1 MEILA
6 FIPPILIG
14 SAIVVLLFPKF
25 SLKGA
30 WAVFTV
36 CLGSGIGLGITSA
49 TIFLWLAWFGRPG
62 AAYIVF
68 EVGSAILLA
77 FIAFYRVHKYRSGS
91 PNASTLDCAEN
102 DVRIKWLRRLF
113 IILLIISSG
122 SFGLKS
128 FLGMPYGTI
137 DVRIVW
143 NYRAQWLFKGGD
155 QWKFAFYSPVA
166 RDAEY
171 EDDKGHAAD
180 YPLLVTGS
188 VYRGWEIIGN
198 DHVAIPIMLAGLFT
212 FGTYLLLYASLAL
225 LRNRN
230 QAYLAVLLMLVS
242 TQFLHLGTDQYGDVP
257 LSFFVLSTVALFA
270 LKDRFPAITLQTII
284 LAGLTASCAA
294 WTKNEGLMF
303 FVLVILVRFIGQIGK
318 KDWSNLIKEFL
329 YFFLGMLPVMGT
341 LLYFKLNFAP
351 RNDMVNIPTLK
362 ATAVHLL
369 DLDRYLIV
377 LAEIFKKVYFFNDK
391 IVILMAVYFL
401 ISGLDRSGKVKKHIL
416 SHVILLLLMLCGY
429 LFAYVITPY
438 DLRWHIDSSIRRLF
452 IQLWPAWVFLF
463 FYSVR
468 GPERSAKE
476 DRVGGGKWLPF
487 LLKK

>member
-14 SAIVVLLFPKF
+14 SAIVVLLLPKF
-25 SLKGA
+25 SLKGV

-49 TIFLWLAWFGRPG
+49 TIFLWLAWIGRPG
-62 AAYIVF
+62 AAYLVF
-68 EVGSAILLA
+68 EVGSAIFLTT
-77 FIAFYRVHKYRSGS
+77 IAFYRFHRYKSGS
-91 PNASTLDCAEN
+91 QNESTPDCETN
-102 DVRIKWLRRLF
+102 DVPIKWLKKLV
-113 IILLIISSG
+113 IILLLISSG
-122 SFGLKS
+122 SFGLKT
-128 FLGMPYGTI
+128 FIEAPYGTI

-143 NYRAQWLFKGGD
+143 NYRAQWLFRGGD
-155 QWKFAFYSPVA
+155 QWEYAFYSPVA

-188 VYRGWEIIGN
+188 VYRGWEITGN
-198 DHVAIPIMLAGLFT
+198 DHVAIPILIAGIFT
-212 FGTYLLLYASLAL
+212 FGTYFLLYASLAL

-230 QAYLAVLLMLVS
+230 QGYLAVLFMLLT

-257 LSFFVLSTVALFA
+257 LAFFVLSTVALFA
-270 LKDRFPAITLQTII
+270 LKDRFPAISLQTLVLI
-284 LAGLTASCAA
+284 GFTASCAA
-294 WTKNEGLMF
+294 WTKNEGLVF
-303 FVLVILVRFIGQIGK
+303 FGLVILVRFIGQIGK
-318 KDWSNLIKEFL
+318 IDWSNLVKEFF
-329 YFFLGMLPVMGT
+329 YFLLGMLPVMGT
-341 LLYFKLNFAP
+341 LLYFKMNFAP
-351 RNDMVNIPTLK
+351 RNDMINIPTLK
-362 ATAVHLL
+362 ATVVHLL

-377 LAEIFKKVYFFNDK
+377 ITEILKKVYSFNDK

-416 SHVILLLLMLCGY
+416 PHVILLLLMLCGY

-438 DLRWHIDSSIRRLF
+438 ELRWHIGSSLRRLF

-463 FYSVR
+463 FYCVR
-468 GPERSAKE
+468 GPEQSAQGDQPGE
-476 DRVGGGKWLPF
+476 LSREGV
-487 LLKK
+487 

>member
-14 SAIVVLLFPKF
+14 SAIVVIVFPQF
-25 SLKGA
+25 SRKGVCA
-30 WAVFTV
+30 IFTV

-77 FIAFYRVHKYRSGS
+77 AIAFYRVHKYRSGS
-91 PNASTLDCAEN
+91 QNESTLAWAAN
-102 DVRIKWLRRLF
+102 DVPITWLKRLF

-122 SFGLKS
+122 TFGLKS
-128 FLGMPYGTI
+128 FFQMPYGTS

-166 RDAEY
+166 RDVEY

-188 VYRGWEIIGN
+188 VYRGWEVTGN
-198 DHVAIPIMLAGLFT
+198 DRVAVPIMIGGMFT
-212 FGTYLLLYASLAL
+212 FATYLLLYASLAL

-230 QAYLAVLLMLVS
+230 QGYLAVLLMLVS

-257 LSFFVLSTVALFA
+257 LAFFILSTVALFA
-270 LKDRFPAITLQTII
+270 LQDRYPAISLQTLV
-284 LAGLTASCAA
+284 LAGFTASCAA

-303 FVLVILVRFIGQIGK
+303 FMLVLVVRFIGQIGK
-318 KDWSNLIKEFL
+318 KDWSKAIKEFF
-329 YFFLGMLPVMGT
+329 YFFMGLLPVMGT
-341 LLYFKLNFAP
+341 LLYFKIQFAP
-351 RNDMVNIPTLK
+351 RNDMINIPTLK
-362 ATAVHLL
+362 KTAFHLL
-369 DLDRYLIV
+369 DIDQYIV
-377 LAEIFKKVYFFNDK
+377 VIPAVLKKIFTFNDG
-391 IVILMAVYFL
+391 VVVLMAVYFL
-401 ISGLDRSGKVKKHIL
+401 ISGIHRSGNFKKHPL
-416 SHVILLLLMLCGY
+416 SHVMLLLLMMCGY
-429 LFAYVITPY
+429 IFAYVITPY
-438 DLRWHIDSSIRRLF
+438 ELEWHIGSSIRRLL

-463 FYSVR
+463 FYSVK
-468 GPERSAKE
+468 GPEQPVEQDQPGELSRAS
-476 DRVGGGKWLPF
+476 L
-487 LLKK
+487 

>member
-6 FIPPILIG
+6 FIPPVLIG

-25 SLKGA
+25 SLKGV

-49 TIFLWLAWFGRPG
+49 TIFLWLAWIGRPG
-62 AAYIVF
+62 AAYLVF
-68 EVGSAILLA
+68 EVGSAILLTT
-77 FIAFYRVHKYRSGS
+77 IAFYRFHRYKSGS
-91 PNASTLDCAEN
+91 QNESTPDCETN
-102 DVRIKWLRRLF
+102 DVPIKWLKRLV
-113 IILLIISSG
+113 IILLLISSG
-122 SFGLKS
+122 SFGLKA
-128 FLGMPYGTI
+128 FIEAPYGTI

-143 NYRAQWLFKGGD
+143 NYRAQWLFRGGD
-155 QWKFAFYSPVA
+155 QWEYAFYSPVA

-188 VYRGWEIIGN
+188 VYRGWEITGN
-198 DHVAIPIMLAGLFT
+198 DHVAIPILIAGIFT

-230 QAYLAVLLMLVS
+230 QGYLAVLFMLLT

-257 LSFFVLSTVALFA
+257 LAFFVLSTVALFA
-270 LKDRFPAITLQTII
+270 LKDRFPAISLQTLVLI
-284 LAGLTASCAA
+284 GFTASCAA

-303 FVLVILVRFIGQIGK
+303 FGLVILVRFIGQIGK
-318 KDWSNLIKEFL
+318 IAWSKLGQEFF
-329 YFFLGMLPVMGT
+329 YFLLGMLPVMGT

-351 RNDMVNIPTLK
+351 RNDMINIPTLK
-362 ATAVHLL
+362 ATVVHLL

-377 LAEIFKKVYFFNDK
+377 ITEILKKVYSFNDK

-416 SHVILLLLMLCGY
+416 PHVILLLLMLCGY

-438 DLRWHIDSSIRRLF
+438 DLRWHIGSSLRRLF

-468 GPERSAKE
+468 GPEQSAEE
-476 DRVGGGKWLPF
+476 DRVGVF
-487 LLKK
+487 

>member
-14 SAIVVLLFPKF
+14 TAIVVMVFPKS

-49 TIFLWLAWFGRPG
+49 TIFLWLAGFGRPG
-62 AAYIVF
+62 AAYHVF

-77 FIAFYRVHKYRSGS
+77 IIAFYRFHYNKSGS
-91 PNASTLDCAEN
+91 QNESTSDCAMN
-102 DVRIKWLRRLF
+102 DVPIKWLKRLF
-113 IILLIISSG
+113 IILLLISSG
-122 SFGLKS
+122 SFGLKT
-128 FLGMPYGTI
+128 FIEDPHGTV
-137 DVRIVW
+137 DTRIVW
-143 NYRAQWLFKGGD
+143 NYRARWMFRGGD
-155 QWKFAFYSPVA
+155 QWEHAFYTPVA
-166 RDAEY
+166 PEG
-171 EDDKGHAAD
+171 ELIDDQGHAPD

-198 DHVAIPIMLAGLFT
+198 DHVAIPIMIAGIFT

-230 QAYLAVLLMLVS
+230 QGYLAVLFMLVS

-257 LSFFVLSTVALFA
+257 LAFFILSTVALFA
-270 LKDRFPAITLQTII
+270 LKDRFPAISLQTIVLI
-284 LAGLTASCAA
+284 GFTASCAA
-294 WTKNEGLMF
+294 WTKNEGLVF

-318 KDWSNLIKEFL
+318 NDWSNLVKEFFCFL
-329 YFFLGMLPVMGT
+329 LGMLPVMGT

-351 RNDMVNIPTLK
+351 RNDTINIFHLK
-362 ATAVHLL
+362 KSAVHLL
-369 DLDRYLIV
+369 DLDRYLYV
-377 LAEIFKKVYFFNDK
+377 LTEILKKVYFFNDK

-438 DLRWHIDSSIRRLF
+438 DLRWHIGSSLRRLF

-463 FYSVR
+463 FYCVR
-468 GPERSAKE
+468 GPEQSAEE
-476 DRVGGGKWLPF
+476 DQPGELSSEGL
-487 LLKK
+487 

>member
-14 SAIVVLLFPKF
+14 STIVVLLFPKF

-62 AAYIVF
+62 SAYIVF
-68 EVGSAILLA
+68 EAGSAILLA

-91 PNASTLDCAEN
+91 PNDSTLDCAAN

-188 VYRGWEIIGN
+188 VYRGWKIMGL
-198 DHVAIPIMLAGLFT
+198 DHVAIPIMIAGIFT
-212 FGTYLLLYASLAL
+212 FGTYLVLFASLVL

-230 QAYLAVLLMLVS
+230 QGYLAVLFMLVS

-257 LSFFVLSTVALFA
+257 LAFFILSTIALFA
-270 LKDRFPAITLQTII
+270 LKDRFPAISLQTVV
-284 LAGLTASCAA
+284 LTGFTASCAA
-294 WTKNEGLMF
+294 WTKNEGLLF
-303 FVLVILVRFIGQIGK
+303 FALVILVRFIGQIGK
-318 KDWSNLIKEFL
+318 TEWSNLVKEFFC
-329 YFFLGMLPVMGT
+329 FFLGMLPVMAT
-341 LLYFKLNFAP
+341 LVYFKLNFAP
-351 RNDMVNIPTLK
+351 RNDIVNTYNLK
-362 ATAVHLL
+362 NSVVHLL
-369 DLDRYLIV
+369 DLDRYLFV
-377 LAEIFKKVYFFNDK
+377 LTKILKKVIFFNDN

-401 ISGLDRSGKVKKHIL
+401 MSGLDRSGEGKKHIL
-416 SHVILLLLMLCGY
+416 SHVFLLLLMLGGY
-429 LFAYVITPY
+429 LFVYMMTTY
-438 DLRWHIDSSIRRLF
+438 DLRWHIDSSLRRLF

-463 FYSVR
+463 FYGVR
-468 GPERSAKE
+468 GPEQFPKQDQPEKLSRE
-476 DRVGGGKWLPF
+476 GL
-487 LLKK
+487 